1 MLHEE
6 DLSDILSYNR
16 KEMKL
21 YNIDEAGQTIQKC
34 KVNGIEMTIHE
45 FRKSREAKIGNTW
58 HNRRLGVPQRD

>member
-6 DLSDILSYNR
+6 DLPDILNCSY

-21 YNIDEAGQTIQKC
+21 YDINEAGGTIQKC

-45 FRKSREAKIGNTW
+45 FRNSRIKKLGNTW
-58 HNRRLGVPQRD
+58 HNKRLGIPQKD